1 MKSNIKLLIAA
12 ALVCL
17 FATSC
22 DKEPC
27 GPDKGPEEP
36 TDFSGGCEAVDLGLS
51 VKWASYNVGATKPED
66 AGHYFAWGETSG
78 KENYVWAKEGDYKWG
93 VYDSKALPK
102 YGMTKYTA
110 GVNGGDGHTTL
121 DPADDAATKNWGT
134 KWRTPTFEEMKE
146 LFDSNKCKWTLYSN
160 GYLVTSLKNS
170 NSIFLPA
177 AGWYTGKGLDS
188 RKGGAYY
195 TSSVNEAR
203 LDNPYFIW
211 FYHDTDMSKDVIY
224 LDGRGG
230 GRYLSF
236 SVRAVTDF

>member
-1 MKSNIKLLIAA
+1 MKNNIYLFIAVA
-12 ALVCL
+12 FVCL
-17 FATSC
+17 CAASC
-22 DKEPC
+22 HKDE
-27 GPDKGPEEP
+27 GPEVP

-51 VKWASYNVGATKPED
+51 VKWASCNVGATNRLEK
-66 AGHYFAWGETSG
+66 GSHFAWGETEP
-78 KENYVWAKEGDYKWG
+78 KEDAASWSNYKWSG
-93 VYDSKALPK
+93 YVDEAPL
-102 YGMTKYTA
+102 YGMTKYT
-110 GVNGGDGHTTL
+110 GNVEGGDGLTTL
-121 DPADDAATKNWGT
+121 LPEDDAATVNWGT

-236 SVRAVTDF
+236 SVRAVTEY